1 MSDEIKHEC
10 AVALLRL
17 LDSPA
22 AAGGSGGTPRSL
34 PDPGGTLLS
43 LLLEKQHNRG
53 QDGAGAAILSLA
65 PEPGRPAWWIRKSAS
80 ATALA
85 DLLGAIGRRPTAP
98 GESLFL
104 GHLRYATYGRGDE
117 SFCHPFVHAE
127 PRLDRTLFLA
137 GNFNLTNTHE
147 LFEEFRK
154 KGNHPGSTA
163 DGYLICELLAAELGL
178 STNSQCSTL
187 STNSNLNSNPGALEE
202 RALPKQTP
210 RTPREKE
217 TPRPPRPPRE
227 KETPR
232 PPRTPCENQTP
243 RPPREEEPPILRALR
258 VALPKLDGA
267 FTLCGM
273 TGDGWAFAVRDAHG
287 IRPGWYWAPPPQI
300 SAPSACPGSVG
311 LRPRLSP
318 QDTAAQGASLP
329 DETNP
334 AHPARIFSDGAPAS
348 PRAVAVASERPA
360 IQAALDCPTDAVRE
374 LPPGVALLVS
384 PAGEVRFERVL
395 KPAEPRPCVFG
406 RIYFSRA
413 NDADIHRER
422 KALGAALAAPLL
434 RAVDFDLDRTFFSYI
449 PNSAQVAF
457 HGLLEALW
465 TEGLAEG
472 RPVRFGQVAVKDAK
486 FRTFIADAA
495 ARREIGKH
503 VYDVTY
509 GLVRPGMDTLVVL
522 DDSIVRGTT
531 MREAILPMLDRLGP
545 KRIVVASSAPP
556 IRYPDCYG
564 IDMSTLGELV
574 AFRALVNLLGDEAEA
589 ALRAALETL
598 SHAEFAEFES
608 HAESAENAE
617 TSSFAA
623 ERHPSF
629 APQAHPSFVAE
640 RHPSF
645 GNPLAALYARFTEE
659 QHAAEIAR
667 LLTPPGMRAE
677 VIVVYQT
684 VDALR
689 AAVKTPP
696 VAETNPSTLQP
707 FNLSTSP
714 DGGAAAIG
722 DWYFTGDYPTPGGYR
737 VLRRSLENHLAR
749 REGRSY

>member
-1 MSDEIKHEC
+1 
-10 AVALLRL
+10 
-17 LDSPA
+17 
-22 AAGGSGGTPRSL
+22 
-34 PDPGGTLLS
+34 
-43 LLLEKQHNRG
+43 
-53 QDGAGAAILSLA
+53 
-65 PEPGRPAWWIRKSAS
+65 
-80 ATALA
+80 
-85 DLLGAIGRRPTAP
+85 
-98 GESLFL
+98 
-104 GHLRYATYGRGDE
+104 
-117 SFCHPFVHAE
+117 
-127 PRLDRTLFLA
+127 
-137 GNFNLTNTHE
+137 
-147 LFEEFRK
+147 
-154 KGNHPGSTA
+154 
-163 DGYLICELLAAELGL
+163 
-178 STNSQCSTL
+178 
-187 STNSNLNSNPGALEE
+187 
-202 RALPKQTP
+202 
-210 RTPREKE
+210 
-217 TPRPPRPPRE
+217 
-227 KETPR
+227 
-232 PPRTPCENQTP
+232 
-243 RPPREEEPPILRALR
+243 
-258 VALPKLDGA
+258 
-267 FTLCGM
+267 M

-287 IRPGWYWAPPPQI
+287 IRPGWY
-300 SAPSACPGSVG
+300 
-311 LRPRLSP
+311 
-318 QDTAAQGASLP
+318 
-329 DETNP
+329 
-334 AHPARIFSDGAPAS
+334 HAS

-384 PAGEVRFERVL
+384 PSGEVRFERVL
-395 KPAEPRPCVFG
+395 EPAETRPCVFE

-509 GLVRPGMDTLVVL
+509 GLVRPGVDTLVVL

-545 KRIVVASSAPP
+545 RRIVVASSAPP

-574 AFRALVNLLGDEAEA
+574 AFRALENLLGDTAEA
-589 ALRAALETL
+589 ALRDALETL
-598 SHAEFAEFES
+598 SHAESAENAESES

-645 GNPLAALYARFTEE
+645 GNPLAALYARFSDAE
-659 QHAAEIAR
+659 HDAEIAR
-667 LLTPPGMRAE
+667 LLTPPRMRAQ
-677 VIVVYQT
+677 VSVVYQT
-684 VDALR
+684 VPALH
-689 AAVKTPP
+689 AALSARGTPP
-696 VAETNPSTLQP
+696 P
-707 FNLSTSP
+707 
-714 DGGAAAIG
+714 AASNARDARFG

>member
-17 LDSPA
+17 LEAPE
-22 AAGGSGGTPRSL
+22 AAGGSGGAAPRSL

-85 DLLGAIGRRPTAP
+85 DLLGAIGRRPASP

-137 GNFNLTNTHE
+137 GNFNLTNTNE
-147 LFEEFRK
+147 LFEAFHK
-154 KGNHPGSTA
+154 AGNHPASSA
-163 DGYLICELLAAELGL
+163 DGYLICELIAQEL
-178 STNSQCSTL
+178 SQCSQIPIVHNCPQI
-187 STNSNLNSNPGALEE
+187 TNPNPGALGE

-210 RTPREKE
+210 RTPR
-217 TPRPPRPPRE
+217 TPR
-227 KETPR
+227 
-232 PPRTPCENQTP
+232 EN
-243 RPPREEEPPILRALR
+243 EPPILRALCA
-258 VALPKLDGA
+258 VLPKLDGA

-287 IRPGWYWAPPPQI
+287 IRPGWYLAP
-300 SAPSACPGSVG
+300 
-311 LRPRLSP
+311 
-318 QDTAAQGASLP
+318 
-329 DETNP
+329 
-334 AHPARIFSDGAPAS
+334 PAS

-360 IQAALDCPTDAVRE
+360 VQAAFDVPPEAVRE

-395 KPAEPRPCVFG
+395 EPAGSRPCVFE

-509 GLVRPGMDTLVVL
+509 GLVRPGVDTLVVL

-545 KRIVVASSAPP
+545 KRIVIASSAPP

-589 ALRAALETL
+589 ELRAAL
-598 SHAEFAEFES
+598 AG
-608 HAESAENAE
+608 
-617 TSSFAA
+617 AA
-623 ERHPSF
+623 PD
-629 APQAHPSFVAE
+629 
-640 RHPSF
+640 
-645 GNPLAALYARFTEE
+645 PLAALYARFSDAE
-659 QHAAEIAR
+659 HAAEIAR

-689 AAVKTPP
+689 AAVQTPS
-696 VAETNPSTLQP
+696 VAESNPSTLQP
-707 FNLSTSP
+707 FNLSTFP
-714 DGGAAAIG
+714 DGGTAAIG

>member
-22 AAGGSGGTPRSL
+22 AAGGSGGAAPRSL

-53 QDGAGAAILSLA
+53 QDGAGAAVLSLA
-65 PEPGRPAWWIRKSAS
+65 PEPGRPAWWIRRSAS

-85 DLLGAIGRRPTAP
+85 DLLGAIGRRPAAP
-98 GESLFL
+98 GEALFL

-154 KGNHPGSTA
+154 EGNHAASTA
-163 DGYLICELLAAELGL
+163 DGYLICELLAEELG
-178 STNSQCSTL
+178 NCSQI
-187 STNSNLNSNPGALEE
+187 SNVHNCPQIAKPNPGALGE
-202 RALPKQTP
+202 RAQSKTL
-210 RTPREKE
+210 RSLRSL
-217 TPRPPRPPRE
+217 
-227 KETPR
+227 
-232 PPRTPCENQTP
+232 
-243 RPPREEEPPILRALR
+243 REEEPPILRALR
-258 VALPKLDGA
+258 AVLPTLDGA

-287 IRPGWYWAPPPQI
+287 IRPGWYWAPF
-300 SAPSACPGSVG
+300 
-311 LRPRLSP
+311 L
-318 QDTAAQGASLP
+318 
-329 DETNP
+329 
-334 AHPARIFSDGAPAS
+334 DGAPAS

-395 KPAEPRPCVFG
+395 EPAEPRPCVFE

-413 NDADIHRER
+413 NDAAIHRER

-434 RAVDFDLDRTFFSYI
+434 HAVDFDLDRTFFSYI

-509 GLVRPGMDTLVVL
+509 GLVRPGVDTLVVL

-589 ALRAALETL
+589 ALRDALASAAPD
-598 SHAEFAEFES
+598 S
-608 HAESAENAE
+608 
-617 TSSFAA
+617 
-623 ERHPSF
+623 
-629 APQAHPSFVAE
+629 
-640 RHPSF
+640 
-645 GNPLAALYARFTEE
+645 LAALYARFTEE

-667 LLTPPGMRAE
+667 LLTPPRMRAQ
-677 VIVVYQT
+677 VSVVYQT
-684 VDALR
+684 VPALH
-689 AAVKTPP
+689 AALSARGTPP
-696 VAETNPSTLQP
+696 PAASN
-707 FNLSTSP
+707 
-714 DGGAAAIG
+714 GGEAAFERAQSALGTPATPASNAREARFG

>member
-17 LDSPA
+17 LGGGEEPSRGGPL
-22 AAGGSGGTPRSL
+22 AGAS
-34 PDPGGTLLS
+34 DPGGTLLS

-85 DLLGAIGRRPTAP
+85 DLLGAIGRRPAAR

-147 LFEEFRK
+147 LFEAFRK
-154 KGNHPGSTA
+154 AGNHPASSA
-163 DGYLICELLAAELGL
+163 DGYLLCELLALGL
-178 STNSQCSTL
+178 AK
-187 STNSNLNSNPGALEE
+187 PGARASARAAGLASAVCRGFAAPEDPEE
-202 RALPKQTP
+202 KSLRSL
-210 RTPREKE
+210 RSLREKTTTRDARCE
-217 TPRPPRPPRE
+217 TSPALRSL
-227 KETPR
+227 
-232 PPRTPCENQTP
+232 
-243 RPPREEEPPILRALR
+243 REEEPPILRALR
-258 VALPKLDGA
+258 VVLPKLDGA

-273 TGDGWAFAVRDAHG
+273 TGDGWAFAVRDARG
-287 IRPGWYWAPPPQI
+287 IRPGWF
-300 SAPSACPGSVG
+300 
-311 LRPRLSP
+311 L
-318 QDTAAQGASLP
+318 
-329 DETNP
+329 ET
-334 AHPARIFSDGAPAS
+334 

-360 IQAALDCPTDAVRE
+360 IQAAFDAAPEAVRE

-384 PAGEVRFERVL
+384 PAGEVRFARVL
-395 KPAEPRPCVFG
+395 EPAEPRPCVFE

-434 RAVDFDLDRTFFSYI
+434 RAVGNDLENTFFSYI

-509 GLVRPGMDTLVVL
+509 GLVRPGVDTLVVL

-574 AFRALVNLLGDEAEA
+574 AFRALENLLGDTAEA
-589 ALRAALETL
+589 ALRDALETL
-598 SHAEFAEFES
+598 SHAESAENAES
-608 HAESAENAE
+608 ESHAESAENAEPGSSHVSRLASLFPHAESAENAE

-629 APQAHPSFVAE
+629 AAERHPSFAAE

-645 GNPLAALYARFTEE
+645 GNPLAALYARFSDAE
-659 QHAAEIAR
+659 HAAEIAR

-689 AAVKTPP
+689 AAVNTPP

-722 DWYFTGDYPTPGGYR
+722 DWYFTGDYPTPGGYL